1 MPNASRNDRD
11 PIGWS
16 LIVAGLFLA
25 LALFR
30 LAEPGRYYFDE
41 VHYVPAALKLL
52 DLIPANR
59 EHPMFAKEVIAG
71 FIALIGDRPLAW
83 RIGPLLFGAFGLFA
97 CARFVWLL
105 SDRRRATIVAAVL
118 LATNFMWFVQS
129 RISMLDMV
137 EAALCMV
144 GLWQFAAALRARTR
158 GMARGHLAAAG
169 IALGLSLGAK
179 WSSAPALMIP
189 GLWFLALRIRES
201 GWKLVGRKG
210 AGPIPGISLGEAA
223 FWLGLLPLLVYWATY
238 APAMFYTVRPT
249 SPWGFIEQHRH
260 MIALQDS
267 VKKPHPY
274 RSYWYQWMV
283 DWRPIWYQ
291 FENIDGHQHGIVM
304 LGNPVSMIAGLFALV
319 WGLWASLLRARRD
332 VLTVILL
339 YASTL
344 GIWIV
349 NGKPIQF
356 YYHYLLPGAFLM
368 AVLAFALDALWQRKD
383 RWRHLATCTFVGSVG
398 LFVLFYPIISG
409 APLPTK
415 EFYNFWM
422 WFPNWR

>member
-1 MPNASRNDRD
+1 MPNASRNERD

-16 LIVAGLFLA
+16 LIVTGLFLA

-30 LAEPGRYYFDE
+30 LAEPNRYYFDE
-41 VHYVPAALKLL
+41 IHYVPAALKLL
-52 DLIPANR
+52 ELIPANG

-71 FIALIGDRPLAW
+71 FISIIGDRPIAW
-83 RIGPLLFGAFGLFA
+83 RIGPLLFGVFGLFA
-97 CARFVWLL
+97 FARFVWHL
-105 SDRRRATIVAAVL
+105 SGRRRATITATVL

-137 EAALCMV
+137 EASLCMIA
-144 GLWQFAAALRARTR
+144 LWQFAAALHAPTS
-158 GMARGHLAAAG
+158 GAARGRLAAAG
-169 IALGLSLGAK
+169 VALGLSLGAK
-179 WSSAPALMIP
+179 WSSAPALMVP
-189 GLWFLALRIRES
+189 GLWFLALRVRES
-201 GWKLVGRKG
+201 GWKFVGRKG
-210 AGPIPGISLGEAA
+210 AGPIPGISLAEAA
-223 FWLGLLPLLVYWATY
+223 FWLGLLPLTVYWATY
-238 APAMFYTVRPT
+238 LPAMFYSSRPL

-267 VKKPHPY
+267 VKKLHPY
-274 RSYWYQWMV
+274 RSLWYQWMV

-304 LGNPVSMIAGLFALV
+304 LGNPFSMISGLFALV
-319 WGLWASLLRARRD
+319 WGAWVSLFRGRRD
-332 VLTVILL
+332 VLTLVLL
-339 YASTL
+339 YAGTL
-344 GIWIV
+344 GIWVV

-368 AVLAFALDALWQRKD
+368 GILAFALDALWNRRD
-383 RWRHLATCTFVGSVG
+383 RWRHLATATMAISAAMFVG
-398 LFVLFYPIISG
+398 FYPIISG

-415 EFYNFWM
+415 EFYNVWM